1 MEGKHRTW
9 KNGLQDRNNRNGS
22 REIENLI
29 GDSHD
34 GRHQNKLSLP
44 PALPFPIFQFFLPY
58 CTTLFSIED
67 RVTDRSSKRRNVVGK
82 GRTGGGSSGRRK
94 SQPHDIPSVGRGQR
108 KSNLHQSTARKTG

>member
-22 REIENLI
+22 REVENLI

-58 CTTLFSIED
+58 CTTLYCTTLFSIGD
-67 RVTDRSSKRRNVVGK
+67 RVTDRSSN
-82 GRTGGGSSGRRK
+82 GRMS
-94 SQPHDIPSVGRGQR
+94 
-108 KSNLHQSTARKTG
+108 